1 MACQHGPVAWLR
13 RRMKFIRDAGAAGH
27 FFCLGFSQGWVCG
40 GEKAEQNQTDGVAA
54 GTALVAAGMADIK
67 DKISL

>member
-1 MACQHGPVAWLR
+1 MRVR
-13 RRMKFIRDAGAAGH
+13 H

-54 GTALVAAGMADIK
+54 GTALVAAGTVDIK
-67 DKISL
+67 CKLVQTGVRLQLNIFKLN